1 MEIITLIILLA
12 VFILLLS
19 KGVSVDPINPYMI
32 LFSSMV
38 LFLAAMGLIA
48 EGLEIPTGDTYI
60 QLNMSS
66 TQINGTIVDIQE
78 VATGIRATGFNII
91 LLLLSLYLAYLSIAI
106 IIDEKYGKSTIDGP
120 EGGGGG

>member
-38 LFLAAMGLIA
+38 LFIAAMGLIA
-48 EGLEIPTGDTYI
+48 EGLEVPTGDTHV
-60 QLNMSS
+60 QLNISS
-66 TQINGTIVDIQE
+66 TQINATFEDQQTIS
-78 VATGIRATGFNII
+78 TGARATGLNII
-91 LLLLSLYLAYLSIAI
+91 MLLLSLYLAYLSIAI
-106 IIDEKYGKSTIDGP
+106 ILAEKYGADTLDGQ
-120 EGGGGG
+120 EGSR